1 MNKEKAFVTW
11 AKEHNYD
18 LKKDAG
24 IKLFFEGALTLT
36 DIPIKNTYSSTH
48 TESAWQS
55 WEAAWERAM
64 EEDQRMTRNF

>member
-1 MNKEKAFVTW
+1 MSKEKAFVIW
-11 AKEHNYD
+11 AKKHNYD

-36 DIPIKNTYSSTH
+36 NIPIKNTYSSTH

-55 WEAAWERAM
+55 WEAAWEKAVA
-64 EEDQRMTRNF
+64 EDQQD

>member
-55 WEAAWERAM
+55 WEAAWEKAV